1 VSALLAPPG
10 ARKAAASKSSNV
22 ADTVSTNNNRA
33 IEVARKGLTVLSESE
48 MAEWERVFALP
59 TAAVAQAIIGASL
72 CRIVPANESDAGQ
85 EIVGRIV
92 ETEAYLPLVDP
103 ACHGYRG
110 PTPRNAAIFGR
121 PGFAYVYFVYG
132 NHYCVNVSTERAG
145 IGGAVLIRALE
156 PVRGIDAMR
165 RRRPPGTPDAALACG
180 PGNLCRALGID
191 RSCDGTD
198 MRSGLLRIVLPAAQ
212 VRNIEAGPRIGIR
225 AAAEWPL
232 RFIDP
237 SSASI
242 SPFRRRASVS
252 AKNGR

>member
-1 VSALLAPPG
+1 
-10 ARKAAASKSSNV
+10 
-22 ADTVSTNNNRA
+22 
-33 IEVARKGLTVLSESE
+33 

>member
-1 VSALLAPPG
+1 
-10 ARKAAASKSSNV
+10 
-22 ADTVSTNNNRA
+22 VSTTNNRA
-33 IEVARKGLTVLSESE
+33 IGIARKGLPVLTRIA
-48 MAEWERVFALP
+48 AEDWDRVFAMP
-59 TAAVAQAIIGASL
+59 TAAVARALIGASL
-72 CRIVPANESDAGQ
+72 CRVVPPTQPDAGE

-121 PGFAYVYFVYG
+121 PGRAYVYFVYG
-132 NHYCVNVSTERAG
+132 NHFCVNVTTEPAG

-156 PVRGIDAMR
+156 PVRGIEAMR
-165 RRRPPGTPDAALACG
+165 RRRPAGTPDAALACG

-191 RSCDGTD
+191 RSCNGVDL
-198 MRSGLLRIVLPAAQ
+198 RSGPVRLEPPVAEL
-212 VRNIEAGPRIGIR
+212 RNIGAGPRIGIR

-232 RFIDP
+232 RFVDP
-237 SSASI
+237 SSESI

-252 AKNGR
+252 AKNSR